1 MRAAPAGRDTGRVH
15 PIRVVLVDDNAD
27 FLDAAA
33 ALLEHQGV
41 RVVGR
46 ASSSAD
52 ALRRVGTLRP
62 DVALVDVELGADSG
76 FDLAEALHGHRAAP
90 VILMS
95 NHAEQDF
102 AELIDAS
109 PALGF
114 LPKAGVSAA
123 AISALLDQAVARTLA
138 AADSGIGS

>member
-1 MRAAPAGRDTGRVH
+1 MN

-41 RVVGR
+41 SVVGR
-46 ASSSAD
+46 AASNAD
-52 ALRRVGTLRP
+52 ALRRVGALHP

-76 FDLAEALHGHRAAP
+76 FDLADALHARRAAP

-95 NHAEQDF
+95 THAEQDL

-114 LPKAGVSAA
+114 LPKAAVSAA
-123 AISALLDQAVARTLA
+123 AIGAVLARA
-138 AADSGIGS
+138 R